1 VNALPAI
8 LSATRLSVRN
18 LRSRFAGPFTF
29 DLATGECLVVLGPS
43 GAGKSVLLRMLADL
57 DPREGEVLLDGT
69 ACSALKGPA
78 WRQQV
83 VYQSAEPAWWERT
96 AKEHFTPAQ
105 LSSVEAMLRELGMKN
120 ELLQTEIS
128 RLSTGERQRMA
139 LVRSVA
145 AAPQVL
151 LLDEPTASL
160 DPSSVLAVE
169 AMLKKSLA
177 KGMSLIIVTHS
188 HEQAQ
193 RLADR
198 TLHIENGAIV
208 SP

>member
-1 VNALPAI
+1 
-8 LSATRLSVRN
+8 
-18 LRSRFAGPFTF
+18 
-29 DLATGECLVVLGPS
+29 
-43 GAGKSVLLRMLADL
+43 MLADL
-57 DPREGEVLLDGT
+57 DPHEGEVLLDGT
-69 ACSALKGPA
+69 ACSAMMGTA
-78 WRQQV
+78 WRRHV

-105 LSSVEAMLRELGMKN
+105 LPSVEAMLSELGMKN

-139 LVRSVA
+139 LVRSLA
-145 AAPQVL
+145 AKPQVL
-151 LLDEPTASL
+151 LLDEPTAAL

-169 AMLKKSLA
+169 AMLKKCLA
-177 KGMSLIIVTHS
+177 HGMSSIIVTHS

-193 RLADR
+193 RLAGR
-198 TLHIENGAIV
+198 ALHIENGVIV

>member
-1 VNALPAI
+1 MNALSDI
-8 LSATRLSVRN
+8 HSATRLSVRD

-29 DLATGECLVVLGPS
+29 DLAAGECLAVRGPS

-57 DPREGEVLLDGT
+57 DPHEGQVMLDGA
-69 ACSALKGPA
+69 ACSTMKGTA
-78 WRQQV
+78 WRRRV

-139 LVRSVA
+139 LIRSIA
-145 AAPQVL
+145 AGPQVL
-151 LLDEPTASL
+151 LLDEPTAAL
-160 DPSSVLAVE
+160 DPSSVIAVE
-169 AMLKKSLA
+169 SMLEKCLA

-193 RLADR
+193 RLAGR
-198 TLHIENGAIV
+198 ILHIENGAFA